1 VKTAAAFV
9 LVAVAAS
16 IALPAVGAV
25 AQTPAPLMGPASSAA
40 AMCGF
45 VSFVP
50 VGAPR
55 VTNGTMMERIR
66 ATVTFADG
74 HTESAT
80 FPYLW
85 VFPNGEQ
92 TDPWSNTN
100 LTRDSGFSIA
110 MQLPPPGTD
119 QRTLPPLIASIIAHT
134 DAAGFTGLVDCT
146 PRASHAALAK
156 PPLSEKPLSA
166 NAPPVVRFVD
176 ESAEDSPVKI
186 LDATFAPVG
195 AGEHRIPGIVQQ
207 CVTYKNDS
215 ARMVSDVRIRFTYLH
230 VDGTRGLGHAL
241 GRIGPLAPGAVVHGV
256 RREPTSLADA
266 VSDTSNCRVWAF
278 PGGILVLKA
287 TVTSVIFA
295 DGTTWR
301 ERAHAVTPAP
311 R

>member
-16 IALPAVGAV
+16 IALPAVGAA
-25 AQTPAPLMGPASSAA
+25 AQTPAPLMRPASSPA

-45 VSFVP
+45 VSLVP

-55 VTNGTMMERIR
+55 VTDGTMMERIR

-74 HTESAT
+74 HTETAT

-92 TDPWSNTN
+92 TDPWSTTN
-100 LTRDSGFSIA
+100 LTKDSGFSVV

-134 DAAGFTGLVDCT
+134 DAAGFTNFVDCT
-146 PRASHAALAK
+146 PRPALA
-156 PPLSEKPLSA
+156 KPLSA

-195 AGEHRIPGIVQQ
+195 AGEHRIPGLVQQ

-215 ARMVSDVRIRFTYLH
+215 VRMVSDVRIRFTYLH
-230 VDGTRGLGHAL
+230 VDSIRGPSHAL

-266 VSDTSNCRVWAF
+266 ISDTSNCRVWAF
-278 PGGILVLKA
+278 PDGILVLKA

-295 DGTTWR
+295 DGTTWS
-301 ERAHAVTPAP
+301 EPAHAVTPAP